1 MMQITTITSGYNR
14 ISQRGVGVVSDGTAA
29 GRYASS
35 ISDVKDSEQT
45 SHSRGNKKANSPQ
58 TLSPKEL
65 REVQGLKARDHEV
78 RAHEAAHMAAGA
90 ELVRGGMSF
99 DYRSGPDGRRYAV
112 GGEVSIDSS
121 PVHDDPQA
129 TINKAQRVRTAAL
142 APAEPSPQDR
152 AVAADATRMAAE
164 AKFELAQQNMN
175 SRNAISAYNDGT
187 SSEQGKSLD
196 QTV

>member
-1 MMQITTITSGYNR
+1 
-14 ISQRGVGVVSDGTAA
+14 
-29 GRYASS
+29 
-35 ISDVKDSEQT
+35 
-45 SHSRGNKKANSPQ
+45 
-58 TLSPKEL
+58 
-65 REVQGLKARDHEV
+65 
-78 RAHEAAHMAAGA
+78 MAAGA

-129 TINKAQRVRTAAL
+129 TINKAQRVRAAAL

-175 SRNAISAYNDGT
+175 SRNAIAAYNDGT
-187 SSEQGKSLD
+187 PSLQGKSLD
-196 QTV
+196 QIV